1 MKEFD
6 FDAETYG
13 QIMDHCLRDPVYVRY
28 QRERLELTFE
38 HLDTTDDS
46 PELVAMFDPMRKRGK
61 LTVRGKDGR
70 QIVQTEVRSW
80 G

>member
-1 MKEFD
+1 MEHFD

-13 QIMDHCLRDPVYVRY
+13 AIMDHCLRDPLFVRY
-28 QRERLELTFE
+28 QRERLELIFE
-38 HLDTTDDS
+38 HLDTTDAS
-46 PELVAMFDPMRKRGK
+46 PWLDAKFDPLKKKGILK
-61 LTVRGKDGR
+61 VRGKDGK